1 MVPFDKQSVT
11 VVRQSKVGVDTTYEP
26 PLRVG
31 FGISD
36 KTVDLA
42 NAVMGRTVLVPGAG
56 PNPTHY
62 HANND
67 VCWYIMSGSIR
78 CIQAR
83 SDCSERKEIIL
94 EAGDF
99 VYIPSGAIH
108 VIANASQTEEAS
120 LVFCYIGV
128 PNVEAS
134 GNVWLTK
141 EHDAFVAPGPEQW
154 AFSCTALSDG
164 EIDGSRHDR
173 RASSFL
179 VDGPARLYLARS
191 GR

>member
-1 MVPFDKQSVT
+1 MVPYDKQNVI
-11 VVRQSKVGVDTTYEP
+11 VVRQKQVGVDVTYEP

-31 FGISD
+31 FGVSD
-36 KTVDLA
+36 ATVDLA

-62 HANND
+62 HAKND

-78 CIQAR
+78 LLAAK
-83 SDCSERKEIIL
+83 SDGGDRKEIIL
-94 EAGDF
+94 AAGDF

-134 GNVWLTK
+134 GNVWLT
-141 EHDAFVAPGPEQW
+141 EMHDTFVAP
-154 AFSCTALSDG
+154 
-164 EIDGSRHDR
+164 
-173 RASSFL
+173 
-179 VDGPARLYLARS
+179 RS
-191 GR
+191 

>member
-36 KTVDLA
+36 K
-42 NAVMGRTVLVPGAG
+42 
-56 PNPTHY
+56 
-62 HANND
+62 
-67 VCWYIMSGSIR
+67 
-78 CIQAR
+78 
-83 SDCSERKEIIL
+83 
-94 EAGDF
+94 
-99 VYIPSGAIH
+99 SGAIH

-120 LVFCYIGV
+120 LIFCYIGV

-141 EHDAFVAPGPEQW
+141 EHDAFVAP
-154 AFSCTALSDG
+154 
-164 EIDGSRHDR
+164 SR
-173 RASSFL
+173 S
-179 VDGPARLYLARS
+179 S
-191 GR
+191 GRSAPRP

>member
-1 MVPFDKQSVT
+1 MVPFDKQVVT
-11 VVRQSKVGVDTTYEP
+11 VVRQSRIRTDTTYEP

-31 FGISD
+31 FGVSD
-36 KTVDLA
+36 ATVDGA

-67 VCWYIMSGSIR
+67 VCWYILSGRIR
-78 CIQAR
+78 LLAAK
-83 SDCSERKEIIL
+83 SDGSDRKEIIL

-99 VYIPSGAIH
+99 VYVPSGAIH

-128 PNVEAS
+128 PNVEAA
-134 GNVWLTK
+134 GNVWLD
-141 EHDAFVAPGPEQW
+141 ELHERFVSA
-154 AFSCTALSDG
+154 
-164 EIDGSRHDR
+164 
-173 RASSFL
+173 
-179 VDGPARLYLARS
+179 
-191 GR
+191 

>member
-1 MVPFDKQSVT
+1 MVPFDKQVVT
-11 VVRQSKVGVDTTYEP
+11 VVRQSRVGTDTTYEP

-31 FGISD
+31 FGVSD
-36 KTVDLA
+36 ATVDGA

-67 VCWYIMSGSIR
+67 VCWYILSGRIR
-78 CIQAR
+78 LLAAK
-83 SDCSERKEIIL
+83 SDGSDRKEIIL

-99 VYIPSGAIH
+99 VYVPSGAIH

-128 PNVEAS
+128 PNVEAA
-134 GNVWLTK
+134 GNVWLD
-141 EHDAFVAPGPEQW
+141 ELHERFVSA
-154 AFSCTALSDG
+154 
-164 EIDGSRHDR
+164 
-173 RASSFL
+173 
-179 VDGPARLYLARS
+179 
-191 GR
+191 

>member
-1 MVPFDKQSVT
+1 MVPFDKQTVT
-11 VVRQSKVGVDTTYEP
+11 VVRQSKIGVDVTYEP

-36 KTVDLA
+36 KTVDGA
-42 NAVMGRTVLVPGAG
+42 HAVMGRTVLVPGAG

-67 VCWYIMSGSIR
+67 VCWYIASGKIR
-78 CIQAR
+78 CITAKNDT
-83 SDCSERKEIIL
+83 SGRKEIIL

-108 VIANASQTEEAS
+108 VIANASQTIEAS
-120 LVFCYIGV
+120 LVFCYVGV

-134 GNVWLTK
+134 GFVWFK
-141 EHDAFVAPGPEQW
+141 EEHDGFVKPRP
-154 AFSCTALSDG
+154 
-164 EIDGSRHDR
+164 
-173 RASSFL
+173 
-179 VDGPARLYLARS
+179 
-191 GR
+191 

>member
-1 MVPFDKQSVT
+1 MVPFDKQTVT
-11 VVRQSKVGVDTTYEP
+11 VVRQSKVGTDTAYEP

-36 KTVDLA
+36 ATVDGA
-42 NAVMGRTVLVPGAG
+42 KAVMGRTVLVPGAG

-67 VCWYIMSGSIR
+67 VCWHIVSGRIR
-78 CIQAR
+78 LIQAR
-83 SDCSERKEIIL
+83 SDGRGREEVIL

-108 VIANASQTEEAS
+108 VIANASETEAAS

-128 PNVEAS
+128 GSTAAA
-134 GNVWLTK
+134 GNVWLP
-141 EHDAFVAPGPEQW
+141 ELHDAFVAPRP
-154 AFSCTALSDG
+154 
-164 EIDGSRHDR
+164 
-173 RASSFL
+173 
-179 VDGPARLYLARS
+179 
-191 GR
+191 

>member
-42 NAVMGRTVLVPGAG
+42 NAVMGRPVLVPGAG

-83 SDCSERKEIIL
+83 SDCSERTEIIL

-141 EHDAFVAPGPEQW
+141 EHDAFVAPGP
-154 AFSCTALSDG
+154 T
-164 EIDGSRHDR
+164 
-173 RASSFL
+173 
-179 VDGPARLYLARS
+179 P
-191 GR
+191 